1 MDHNKVQ
8 ALDVCAEFFESDHV
22 GVVRP
27 RWAAWVGLGGDQVGS
42 RNAGTAAWQADLPH
56 AFVVVAFDHSI
67 ELAILDALPSGKVL
81 RVPGG
86 GFGGHLAVFVAL
98 SMSEL

>member
-1 MDHNKVQ
+1 M
-8 ALDVCAEFFESDHV
+8 
-22 GVVRP
+22 VRP

-81 RVPGG
+81 RVPVG
-86 GFGGHLAVFVAL
+86 GFGGHLAFSVAL
-98 SMSEL
+98 SMNEL